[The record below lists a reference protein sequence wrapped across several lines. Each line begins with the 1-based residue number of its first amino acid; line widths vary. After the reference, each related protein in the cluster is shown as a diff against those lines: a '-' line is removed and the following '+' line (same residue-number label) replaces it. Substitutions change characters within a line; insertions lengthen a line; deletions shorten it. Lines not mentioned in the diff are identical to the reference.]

1 MGYPDRYAWLKQQA
15 DVEKML
21 FTSPS
26 GTTIGKG
33 GFHLGCTGTSS
44 LNSPDTNRNQP
55 HGQLA
60 RVLSYP
66 EVCKRTQPPSLR
78 ASSARHNSVPA
89 WIRTDILAV
98 WIYLVNPSQH
108 FYPKRAP
115 SLHINLGT
123 AFLSPDI
130 SGPCGETQERSWGR
144 RESNKSI
151 FL

>member
-1 MGYPDRYAWLKQQA
+1 MGYPDRYAWFKQQA

-26 GTTIGKG
+26 GTKIGKG
-33 GFHLGCTGTSS
+33 GFHLGRTRTFS

-60 RVLSYP
+60 QVLSYP

-89 WIRTDILAV
+89 WIRTEILAV
-98 WIYLVNPSQH
+98 WIYLVNPFQH
-108 FYPKRAP
+108 FHPKTAQ

-123 AFLSPDI
+123 AFLSPGI
-130 SGPCGETQERSWGR
+130 SGLCGETQERSWGR
-144 RESNKSI
+144 CESNKSF